1 VTKTELEELVLQ
13 VYATY
18 DKQLLDIDRKH
29 ILRAWYDILH
39 DLPYEGARKAFFR
52 LASVA
57 TYMPKAPEIRREY
70 INTQTEV
77 PQQPSPHIAWATLVG
92 LIKGVN
98 NGTINNPHIP
108 IALQKTIDL
117 MGESVWG
124 FDSYEDQKG
133 FIRVYEE
140 VVTEMQKQ
148 IYEIPEKGA

>member
-1 VTKTELEELVLQ
+1 MTKEELEELVIQ

-18 DKQLLDIDRKH
+18 DKQLLDIDRKP

-39 DLPYEGARKAFFR
+39 DLPYEGAKKSFLR
-52 LASVA
+52 LASVS

-70 INTQTEV
+70 INTHTEI

-98 NGTINNPHIP
+98 NGTLNRAPIP
-108 IALQKTIDL
+108 VALQKTIDL

-124 FDSYEDQKG
+124 YDSYEDQRG
-133 FIRVYEE
+133 FIKVYEE
-140 VVTEMQKQ
+140 VVAEMQKQ